1 MLCCKLAYC
10 LLVAILLR
18 RASSFAPAH
27 TCFVLATCGMPP
39 GLPPARTIVHRCP
52 PTPITVVGLL
62 GRWSPG
68 TTTWGDRRLDR
79 GSGHVVVGA
88 HGCVESWRGEEST
101 YDGGGCEEEVHG
113 GLEAMMIGL
122 LRC

>member
-1 MLCCKLAYC
+1 MNALLACAPTRLLAGHPTLSAVSLAHSPVVRTGML
-10 LLVAILLR
+10 
-18 RASSFAPAH
+18 SS
-27 TCFVLATCGMPP
+27 
-39 GLPPARTIVHRCP
+39 LPPARTIVHRCP

-88 HGCVESWRGEEST
+88 HGCVESWRG
-101 YDGGGCEEEVHG
+101 
-113 GLEAMMIGL
+113 
-122 LRC
+122 